1 MRRRPAREATGV
13 RRVGLLTYPHRVLA
27 ALTSGLGMG
36 LAAGVSPGPLLVL
49 VVTSTLRGGLRNG
62 IAVAAAP
69 LLSDLVVVTAVL
81 LLLSDLSA
89 TALGWL
95 GVAGGVL
102 VVLVGVQTVR
112 EGRTATLEVAD
123 GAPAPP
129 VRKALGQAALVNLL
143 SPHPWVSWVAVLGP
157 LTITFWRE
165 SPWAGAAVVF
175 GFYLTLVGSKA
186 ALAAVVGSGR
196 RRLTDASY
204 RRTVVIAGVALVA
217 LGLVM
222 LVEFGRQA
230 L

>member
-1 MRRRPAREATGV
+1 FAFLSTGPASSYIDTLSLHDA
-13 RRVGLLTYPHRVLA
+13 LPISHRVLA

-81 LLLSDLSA
+81 VLLSDLSA
-89 TALGWL
+89 AALGWL

-102 VVLVGVQTVR
+102 VLVVGVQTVR
-112 EGRTATLEVAD
+112 EGRTATLDVAD

-129 VRKALGQAALVNLL
+129 LRKALAQSALVNLL

-157 LTITFWRE
+157 LTITF
-165 SPWAGAAVVF
+165 
-175 GFYLTLVGSKA
+175 
-186 ALAAVVGSGR
+186 
-196 RRLTDASY
+196 
-204 RRTVVIAGVALVA
+204 
-217 LGLVM
+217 
-222 LVEFGRQA
+222 
-230 L
+230 

>member
-1 MRRRPAREATGV
+1 M
-13 RRVGLLTYPHRVLA
+13 LA
-27 ALTSGLGMG
+27 ALTSGLGIG

-81 LLLSDLSA
+81 LLLSDLRA

-102 VVLVGVQTVR
+102 VLVVGAQTVR
-112 EGRTATLEVAD
+112 EGRTATLDVAD

-129 VRKALGQAALVNLL
+129 LRKALTQAALVNLL

-157 LTITFWRE
+157 LTLTFWRE
-165 SPWAGAAVVF
+165 SPLAGVAVVV

-186 ALAAVVGSGR
+186 ALAAVVARGR
-196 RRLTDASY
+196 RRLTDLSY
-204 RRTVVIAGVALVA
+204 RRTVVIAGVVLVA
-217 LGLVM
+217 LGVVM
-222 LVEFGRQA
+222 LVEFGRQV

>member
-1 MRRRPAREATGV
+1 M
-13 RRVGLLTYPHRVLA
+13 LA
-27 ALTSGLGMG
+27 ALTTGLGIG

-102 VVLVGVQTVR
+102 VLLVGVQTVR
-112 EGRTATLEVAD
+112 EGRTATLDAAD

-129 VRKALGQAALVNLL
+129 LRKALGQAALVNLL

-165 SPWAGAAVVF
+165 SPWAGVAVVV
-175 GFYLTLVGSKA
+175 GFYLTLVGSKS
-186 ALAAVVGSGR
+186 ALAAVVARGR

-217 LGLVM
+217 LGVVM
-222 LVEFGRQA
+222 LVEFGGQA